1 MGIHSL
7 HPAVHEY
14 VVVNRQATLEK
25 AKDHM
30 VRGVD
35 ERTVVN
41 REIHVRVVQVK
52 DAGLFREGLQVGE
65 IRTAHSLG
73 SDRIHLGGLD
83 TGRLTLLL
91 LVVAGH

>member
-1 MGIHSL
+1 
-7 HPAVHEY
+7 
-14 VVVNRQATLEK
+14 
-25 AKDHM
+25 M
-30 VRGVD
+30 VGSVD

-41 REIHVRVVQVK
+41 REIHVRVVRVK